1 MPAPERARQ
10 PFTGRKPTD
19 ILVNKALIGYLVQM
33 SIKPKL
39 GPFDLTMIVVGLVI
53 GMGIFRTPIS
63 VARETGTPLL
73 FYLVWVLGGLVTLCG
88 ALTYAEIGSRLPVA
102 GGFYKVLSVGFHPAY
117 SFMIN
122 WTLVISNAASIAAVC
137 IVGAEYIGPVILPA
151 DMQHEGGR
159 KLIAIGAV
167 LMLYG
172 INMLGIRMSASWQNV
187 LTVFKITLV
196 LLLCLAAFSNQV
208 APAAEVAVTSVNHSW
223 AYIFGAALVPVFFTY
238 GGYQQTINFGSDVR
252 EPARNMPRAILLG
265 ICIILVLYLT
275 VNYAYVKVIGFEQLK
290 STEALAARMAEAFFG
305 EYGFKVT
312 SVLLFLSVLGYA
324 NVNLMSN
331 PRMYYAMA
339 EDGVLPA
346 VFRRVNNRTQVQE
359 VALSVFAALII
370 GMLYFLSNFDN
381 IIQYVMLF
389 DSIGLAS
396 AAATIFVLR
405 RKTAH
410 LDGQGIYKM
419 KLYPL
424 VPAFF
429 ITVYLFV
436 TVNIFIKDLNQA
448 LGGMF
453 WFVAGLPIYFFMRY
467 AVKRPGGSNQ

>member
-1 MPAPERARQ
+1 
-10 PFTGRKPTD
+10 
-19 ILVNKALIGYLVQM
+19 M

-63 VARETGTPLL
+63 VARETGTPVL
-73 FYLVWVLGGLVTLCG
+73 FYTVWVLGGLVTLCG
-88 ALTYAEIGSRLPVA
+88 ALTYAEIGSRFPVA
-102 GGFYKVLSVGFHPAY
+102 GGFYKVLSYGFHPAY

-122 WTLVISNAASIAAVC
+122 WTLVISNAASVAAVC
-137 IVGAEYIGPVILPA
+137 LVGAEYIGPVLLPETL
-151 DMQHEGGR
+151 QHEGGR
-159 KLIAIGAV
+159 KGIAIGAIV
-167 LMLYG
+167 LLYI

-196 LLLCLAAFSNQV
+196 LMLCLAAFTNHI
-208 APAAEVAVTSVNHSW
+208 APAPLQAAAPVTHGW

-252 EPARNMPRAILLG
+252 EPSKNMPKAIFLGITIILL
-265 ICIILVLYLT
+265 LYIT
-275 VNYAYVKVIGFEQLK
+275 VNYSYVKVMGFEQLK
-290 STEALAARMAEAFFG
+290 QTDALAARMAGVFFG
-305 EYGFKVT
+305 EYGFKIT

-346 VFRRVNNRTQVQE
+346 VFKRVNGKTQVQE
-359 VALSVFAALII
+359 TALTVFVVLIV

-381 IIQYVMLF
+381 IIRYVMLF

-396 AAATIFVLR
+396 AAATIFILR
-405 RKTAH
+405 KKTKH
-410 LDGQGIYKM
+410 LDGTGIYKL

-424 VPAFF
+424 VPVFF

-436 TVNIFIKDLNQA
+436 TVNIFIKDPGQA
-448 LGGMF
+448 FSGMF
-453 WFVAGLPIYFFMRY
+453 WFVAGLPIYFFMKR
-467 AVKRPGGSNQ
+467 AVRPVGGVKE

>member
-1 MPAPERARQ
+1 
-10 PFTGRKPTD
+10 
-19 ILVNKALIGYLVQM
+19 M

-53 GMGIFRTPIS
+53 GMGIFRTPVS

-73 FYLVWVLGGLVTLCG
+73 FFMVWVLGGLVTLCG
-88 ALTYAEIGSRLPVA
+88 ALTYAEIGSRFPVA
-102 GGFYKVLSVGFHPAY
+102 GGFYKVLSYGFHPAY

-122 WTLVISNAASIAAVC
+122 WTLLISNAASIAAVC
-137 IVGAEYIGPVILPA
+137 IVGAEYIGPVLLPETI
-151 DMQHEGGR
+151 QHEGGR
-159 KLIAIGAV
+159 KAIAIGAV
-167 LMLYG
+167 LVLYL
-172 INMLGIRMSASWQNV
+172 INLSGIRMSASWQNV

-196 LLLCLAAFSNQV
+196 LLLCLAAFSNNV
-208 APAAEVAVTSVNHSW
+208 APPQTAASVATPHGW

-252 EPARNMPRAILLG
+252 EPSKNMPKAIMLGIGIILL
-265 ICIILVLYLT
+265 LYIT

-290 STEALAARMAEAFFG
+290 TTDALAARMAGAFFG

-312 SVLLFLSVLGYA
+312 SVLLFMSVLGYA

-339 EDGVLPA
+339 EDGVLPGI
-346 VFRRVNNRTQVQE
+346 FKRVNSKTQVQE
-359 VALSVFAALII
+359 VALTVFAALVI
-370 GMLYFLSNFDN
+370 GLLYFLSNFDT
-381 IIQYVMLF
+381 IIRYVMLF

-405 RKTAH
+405 KKTAH

-419 KLYPL
+419 KLYPFL
-424 VPAFF
+424 PAFF

-436 TVNIFIKDLNQA
+436 TVNIFINDLGQA
-448 LGGMF
+448 LGGMV
-453 WFVAGLPIYFFMRY
+453 WFVAGLPIYIFMRY
-467 AVKRPGGSNQ
+467 VVRKKT